1 MNEPIINY
9 GLEFYRGSIKQ
20 LMKVKHLRQ
29 INFKNFVEN
38 YAKDEEN
45 TKLLR
50 ELNLHSVKY
59 DVMTGYIDLYRQS
72 KGKQSG
78 EIIMDAPI
86 ELYKIAFLLMTD
98 ILRVEKEIPYK
109 MRRSIL
115 VGVYR

>member
-1 MNEPIINY
+1 MNELINY

-45 TKLLR
+45 TKLLQ

-59 DVMTGYIDLYRQS
+59 DVMTGYIDLYKQG

-78 EIIMDAPI
+78 EMIANPPTD
-86 ELYKIAFLLMTD
+86 LYKIAFLIMTD

>member
-1 MNEPIINY
+1 MNDVINY

-45 TKLLR
+45 ANLLR

-59 DVMTGYIDLYRQS
+59 DVMTGYIDLYKQG

-78 EIIMDAPI
+78 EKIVDAHI
-86 ELYKIAFLLMTD
+86 DLYKIAFLILTD

-115 VGVYR
+115 VGIYR